1 MKLLLVAVLGIG
13 TACVINFAFAKHNGG
28 GIEGRW
34 NITSLPEGWARVPGT
49 HVIVT
54 ASEVKVCLG
63 EIPTT
68 TLRYTLDEEKG
79 TIDATRKVHGKTV
92 VQLGTYRRE
101 GDTLT
106 LSVAPEGKPRPASPD
121 TTKGAE
127 HWVLKRSGD

>member
-1 MKLLLVAVLGIG
+1 MKILLLTIIGIG
-13 TACVINFAFAKHNGG
+13 TAFGIKFAVTKHNGG

-49 HVIVT
+49 HVIVS

-63 EIPTT
+63 EIPTS
-68 TLRYTLDEEKG
+68 TLRYTLDEENG

-92 VQLGTYRRE
+92 VQLGTYRKE
-101 GDTLT
+101 ADTLT

-121 TTKGAE
+121 TTEGAE
-127 HWVLKRSGD
+127 RWVLERSGD